1 MPQIISDQDLRD
13 LYNELVKGFL
23 VKGPLHLPHA
33 NVVNGLY
40 KRIKE
45 AIDNIR
51 DDRDITSTL
60 LTQVFAEITNGQETH
75 KELGLIAAKY
85 VETLQRSNEQLV
97 KLTSIMAKKTDTSVE
112 LSEEDKKSLFDVI
125 QGEK

>member
-1 MPQIISDQDLRD
+1 MGRSIKDLD
-13 LYNELVKGFL
+13 SY
-23 VKGPLHLPHA
+23 
-33 NVVNGLY
+33 
-40 KRIKE
+40 IQE
-45 AIDNIR
+45 AIKNIR

-60 LTQVFAEITNGQETH
+60 LTQVFAEITNGAETH
-75 KELGLIAAKY
+75 KDIGLIAAKY

>member
-1 MPQIISDQDLRD
+1 MRRSVEDLEA
-13 LYNELVKGFL
+13 Y
-23 VKGPLHLPHA
+23 
-33 NVVNGLY
+33 
-40 KRIKE
+40 IKE

-75 KELGLIAAKY
+75 KDLGLIAAKY

-97 KLTSIMAKKTDTSVE
+97 KLTSIMAKKTDSSVE
-112 LSEEDKKSLFDVI
+112 LSEDDKRELFDVI

>member
-1 MPQIISDQDLRD
+1 MEKLEEFILKSI
-13 LYNELVKGFL
+13 E
-23 VKGPLHLPHA
+23 
-33 NVVNGLY
+33 
-40 KRIKE
+40 
-45 AIDNIR
+45 NIR
-51 DDRDITSTL
+51 EDRAVTKTL
-60 LTQVFAEITNGQETH
+60 LTNLMKYMIVSEDRH
-75 KELGLIAAKY
+75 KEVGMIAAKY

>member
-1 MPQIISDQDLRD
+1 MGRSVKDLQN
-13 LYNELVKGFL
+13 Y
-23 VKGPLHLPHA
+23 
-33 NVVNGLY
+33 
-40 KRIKE
+40 IQE

-75 KELGLIAAKY
+75 KDLGLIAAKY

-97 KLTSIMAKKTDTSVE
+97 KLTSIMAKKADTSIE
-112 LSEEDKKSLFDVI
+112 LTEEDKKSLFDVI

>member
-1 MPQIISDQDLRD
+1 MGRSVKDLEN
-13 LYNELVKGFL
+13 Y
-23 VKGPLHLPHA
+23 
-33 NVVNGLY
+33 
-40 KRIKE
+40 IQE

-51 DDRDITSTL
+51 DDRNITSTL

-75 KELGLIAAKY
+75 KDLGLIAAKY
-85 VETLQRSNEQLV
+85 LETLQRSNEQLV

-125 QGEK
+125 HGEK

>member
-1 MPQIISDQDLRD
+1 MGRS
-13 LYNELVKGFL
+13 
-23 VKGPLHLPHA
+23 
-33 NVVNGLY
+33 
-40 KRIKE
+40 IKNLENYIQE

-75 KELGLIAAKY
+75 KDLGLIAAKY

-97 KLTSIMAKKTDTSVE
+97 KLTSIMAKKTDSTVE
-112 LSEEDKKSLFDVI
+112 LTEEDKKSLFDVI

>member
-1 MPQIISDQDLRD
+1 MGRSVKDLEN
-13 LYNELVKGFL
+13 Y
-23 VKGPLHLPHA
+23 
-33 NVVNGLY
+33 
-40 KRIKE
+40 IQE
-45 AIDNIR
+45 AISNIR

-75 KELGLIAAKY
+75 KDLGLIAAKY

-97 KLTSIMAKKTDTSVE
+97 KLTSIMAKKTDASVE
-112 LSEEDKKSLFDVI
+112 LSEDDKRELFDVI

>member
-1 MPQIISDQDLRD
+1 MGRSIKDLD
-13 LYNELVKGFL
+13 SY
-23 VKGPLHLPHA
+23 
-33 NVVNGLY
+33 
-40 KRIKE
+40 IQE
-45 AIDNIR
+45 AIKNIR

-75 KELGLIAAKY
+75 KDIGLIAAKY

-97 KLTSIMAKKTDTSVE
+97 KLTSIMAKKSDSSVQ
-112 LSEEDKKSLFDVI
+112 LSEDDKRELFDVI

>member
-1 MPQIISDQDLRD
+1 MGRSVKDLEA
-13 LYNELVKGFL
+13 Y
-23 VKGPLHLPHA
+23 
-33 NVVNGLY
+33 
-40 KRIKE
+40 IKE

-75 KELGLIAAKY
+75 KDLGLIAAKY

-112 LSEEDKKSLFDVI
+112 LSDEDKKSLFDVI

>member
-1 MPQIISDQDLRD
+1 MGRSVKDLEN
-13 LYNELVKGFL
+13 Y
-23 VKGPLHLPHA
+23 
-33 NVVNGLY
+33 
-40 KRIKE
+40 IQE

-75 KELGLIAAKY
+75 KDLGLIAAKY

-112 LSEEDKKSLFDVI
+112 LSDDDKRELFDVI

>member
-1 MPQIISDQDLRD
+1 MGRSVKDLEA
-13 LYNELVKGFL
+13 Y
-23 VKGPLHLPHA
+23 
-33 NVVNGLY
+33 
-40 KRIKE
+40 IKE

-75 KELGLIAAKY
+75 KDLGLIAAKY

-97 KLTSIMAKKTDTSVE
+97 KLTSIMAKKTDSSVE
-112 LSEEDKKSLFDVI
+112 LSEDDKRELFDVI

>member
-1 MPQIISDQDLRD
+1 MGRSVKDLET
-13 LYNELVKGFL
+13 Y
-23 VKGPLHLPHA
+23 
-33 NVVNGLY
+33 
-40 KRIKE
+40 IKE
-45 AIDNIR
+45 AIDNIL

-75 KELGLIAAKY
+75 KDLGLIAAKY

-97 KLTSIMAKKTDTSVE
+97 KLTSIMAKKADTSVE

>member
-1 MPQIISDQDLRD
+1 MGRSVKDLEN
-13 LYNELVKGFL
+13 Y
-23 VKGPLHLPHA
+23 
-33 NVVNGLY
+33 
-40 KRIKE
+40 IQE

-51 DDRDITSTL
+51 DDRNITSTL

-75 KELGLIAAKY
+75 KDLGLIAAKY

-125 QGEK
+125 QGDK

>member
-1 MPQIISDQDLRD
+1 MGRSVKDLEN
-13 LYNELVKGFL
+13 Y
-23 VKGPLHLPHA
+23 
-33 NVVNGLY
+33 
-40 KRIKE
+40 IQE
-45 AIDNIR
+45 AISNIR

-75 KELGLIAAKY
+75 KDLGLIAAKY

-97 KLTSIMAKKTDTSVE
+97 KLTSIMAKKTETSVE
-112 LSEEDKKSLFDVI
+112 LSEDDKRELFDVI

>member
-1 MPQIISDQDLRD
+1 MGRSVKDLEN
-13 LYNELVKGFL
+13 Y
-23 VKGPLHLPHA
+23 
-33 NVVNGLY
+33 
-40 KRIKE
+40 IQE

-75 KELGLIAAKY
+75 KDLGLIAAKY

-97 KLTSIMAKKTDTSVE
+97 KLTSIMAKKTNTSVE

>member
-1 MPQIISDQDLRD
+1 MGRSIKDLD
-13 LYNELVKGFL
+13 NY
-23 VKGPLHLPHA
+23 
-33 NVVNGLY
+33 
-40 KRIKE
+40 IQE
-45 AIDNIR
+45 AIENIR

-75 KELGLIAAKY
+75 KDLGLIAAKY

-97 KLTSIMAKKTDTSVE
+97 KLTSIMAKKTNTSVE

>member
-1 MPQIISDQDLRD
+1 MGRSVK
-13 LYNELVKGFL
+13 ELE
-23 VKGPLHLPHA
+23 
-33 NVVNGLY
+33 NY
-40 KRIKE
+40 IQE
-45 AIDNIR
+45 AIKNIR
-51 DDRDITSTL
+51 DDRDVTSTL

-75 KELGLIAAKY
+75 KDLGLIAAKY

-97 KLTSIMAKKTDTSVE
+97 KLTSIMAKKADTSVQ

>member
-1 MPQIISDQDLRD
+1 MGRSVKDLES
-13 LYNELVKGFL
+13 Y
-23 VKGPLHLPHA
+23 
-33 NVVNGLY
+33 
-40 KRIKE
+40 IQE

-75 KELGLIAAKY
+75 KDLGLIAAKY